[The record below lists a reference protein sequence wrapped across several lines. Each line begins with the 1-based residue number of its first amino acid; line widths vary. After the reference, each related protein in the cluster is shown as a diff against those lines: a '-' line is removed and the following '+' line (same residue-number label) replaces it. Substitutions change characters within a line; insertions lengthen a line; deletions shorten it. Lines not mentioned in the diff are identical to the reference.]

1 MSGYFENELGSVH
14 ISDEIVRRVTVP
26 EIEAAPNLELAGRG
40 RTIGRDVV
48 LDFRDGKAVI
58 SLSIAVAMDAV
69 IVREASRL
77 QSNVKRAVELATGLD
92 VATVNIRVERV
103 FLPSEAQ
110 EEGAGGQPAP
120 SENAVGVQ

>member
-40 RTIGRDVV
+40 RTISRDVV

-58 SLSIAVAMDAV
+58 SLSIAVAMDTV

-103 FLPSEAQ
+103 FVPSDLEQ
-110 EEGAGGQPAP
+110 EGAAPKPAP
-120 SENAVGVQ
+120 TRKTVGVE